1 MPGWVRCWTGV
12 GKGGGG
18 EGVTLLVGFEGE
30 GTRAVGCAGRL
41 DQDNVQTRRDGVVG
55 VVGHGVADLVFVVDG
70 AGDQGEIE
78 RLGTVCCCERRGE
91 SDGHEGG

>member
-1 MPGWVRCWTGV
+1 M
-12 GKGGGG
+12 
-18 EGVTLLVGFEGE
+18 GFEGQ
-30 GTRAVGCAGRL
+30 GTRAVGGAGRL

-55 VVGHGVADLVFVVDG
+55 VVRHRVADLVFVVDG

-78 RLGTVCCCERRGE
+78 RLGTVCCREGCGE